1 MLTKRSIVNFVRRR
15 KRWGLFAILLF
26 AIVFLFNSLPPTPSI
41 HHRVVNW
48 NSRGNNIGSYFSH
61 LFYWPEADIIISDVY
76 KTIKFHERS
85 IEPPIRKPTSKNPV
99 EMIVMPHSH
108 CDPGNLHVNNTVF
121 TNYFDVYAQS
131 ILTNAAHYLEKND
144 KMRFI
149 YAEISF
155 VDLFFQNSNQKT
167 RELFNNHVKKGHIE
181 IVTGAWVQADE
192 ANSLIFSI
200 LMQMLEGHEWV
211 QNHLGVV
218 PENHWSI
225 DPFGHSPVMA
235 YLIKEAGF
243 KNAVLN
249 RVHYELLKKFGEE
262 GDLEFNWRP
271 SFARDLDRELYTHVM
286 PYGQFSH
293 YDSARSCGPDFTVCC
308 RLDFIKSGQKCYD
321 EFGAKNIVDLK
332 NPELVKEMAE
342 SLAEQVQKKR
352 DLFNHDSV
360 FLNIGEDFRYVSPLE
375 FPTIDYNFKQ
385 IFEYLEQNPK
395 LNVKGRFGTLKDYF
409 DSIPSLSKDKIN
421 SLSGDFYV
429 YTDRDDHYWSGYF
442 TSRPYFKQLD
452 RTHHQF
458 VRAADI
464 LFTAAM
470 SSGVDEGTLRKLFPS
485 LVQARRD
492 LSLFQH
498 HDGVTGTAQPDVM
511 RDYEKRM
518 LDGIASA
525 KTIIAQTTEKL
536 LNVKN
541 LDTVESSS
549 RLNVTV
555 KSTIEAGKYV
565 LYVVEINYKCFS
577 DILLFNPLAQLTSQ
591 IVCIRVKGQ
600 CPLAVHLIST
610 GQEPVQQCGKIYDAI
625 DGKFLASR
633 SESELCFLS
642 QLDGLSYQKYRV
654 DTSSTNNSTIVE
666 ITSDELKTSE
676 TFQLQSSF
684 ISASFSAKTGSLQ
697 FITNKFDLTT
707 TPMAFE
713 FRSFGSRPAGTRKTV
728 GPDSVSGAYLFLPD
742 GPSKPLNPKISK
754 FFVVKGPVR
763 SSVYIEM
770 SDEYSLLQKVS
781 LDINA
786 ETVRVN
792 NLIDLS
798 NCNSNIEIAMQII
811 TDSKLNKFYSDL
823 NGFEMTRRQRLKS
836 LPSHAR
842 FYPMPT
848 AVLLE
853 DERHR
858 VSILSR
864 QPLGVGNEADGVVQI
879 VLDRWLNQL
888 DDRGLISPLTDNVP
902 AESEFLLLAET
913 FYRSNVTVQ
922 KKQTNAYHSLKA
934 HYLLLNM
941 HNPAIIMKGR
951 LNENKLPFSSLMTA
965 ELPCD
970 VHLTMLRTTAG
981 PTKFEAGNTMTYNRT
996 ASMIVQR
1003 LGVERY
1009 LGIPDFCSETPQTI
1023 DPSNFL
1029 RVIPTSVDNTSL
1041 SSLYNYGRIEA
1052 NTLLKL
1058 KPMEIR
1064 NFRLNY

>member
-1 MLTKRSIVNFVRRR
+1 MSTKRAIVNFVRRR
-15 KRWGLFAILLF
+15 KRWGLFAVPLF
-26 AIVFLFNSLPPTPSI
+26 AIVFLFNSLPPTSVV
-41 HHRVVNW
+41 HHRGMDW

-61 LFYWPEADIIISDVY
+61 LFYWPDADIVISDVY

-85 IEPPIRKPTSKNPV
+85 IEPPIRQSSSKNPV

-108 CDPGNLHVNNTVF
+108 CDPGWIYTF
-121 TNYFDVYAQS
+121 KNYFDVYAQS
-131 ILTNAAHYLEKND
+131 ILTNAAQYLEKND

-155 VDLFFQNSNQKT
+155 VDLFFQHSDQKK
-167 RELFNNHVKKGHIE
+167 RELFRKHVKNGHIE

-192 ANSLIFSI
+192 ANSLVFSI

-211 QNHLGVV
+211 QNHLGVI

-271 SFARDLDRELYTHVM
+271 NFARDSDRELYTSIM
-286 PYGQFSH
+286 PYGH
-293 YDSARSCGPDFTVCC
+293 YDSARSCGPNFTVCC
-308 RLDFIKSGQKCYD
+308 RLDFIKRGQKCYD
-321 EFGAKNIVDLK
+321 EFGAKDIVDLK
-332 NPELVKEMAE
+332 TPELVKEMAE
-342 SLAEQVQKKR
+342 SLAEQVRKKR
-352 DLFNHDSV
+352 DLFKHDSV

-375 FPTIDYNFKQ
+375 FPAINDNFEQ
-385 IFEYLEQNPK
+385 IFKYMEQNPE

-409 DSIPSLSKDKIN
+409 DSVRSSSKDKIR
-421 SLSGDFYV
+421 SLAGDFFT

-464 LFTAAM
+464 LFTTAM
-470 SSGVDEGTLRKLFPS
+470 SSKVDETTLRKLFPS

-518 LDGIASA
+518 LDGITSA
-525 KTIIAQTTEKL
+525 KTVIAQTTEKI
-536 LNVKN
+536 LNVQR
-541 LDTVESSS
+541 LEAVESSS
-549 RLNVTV
+549 RLNVTA
-555 KSTIEAGKYV
+555 KSIVEAG
-565 LYVVEINYKCFS
+565 N

-591 IVCIRVKGQ
+591 VVCIRAKGQ
-600 CPLAVHLIST
+600 CPLAVHLIPT
-610 GQEPVQQCGKIYDAI
+610 GQVPIQQCGKIYDAI
-625 DGKFLASR
+625 DGKFLASS
-633 SESELCFLS
+633 SESEICFLT
-642 QLDGLSYQKYRV
+642 QLDGLSFQKYRI
-654 DTSSTNNSTIVE
+654 DTSSSNNSTTVE

-676 TFQLQSSF
+676 VFQVENAQ
-684 ISASFSAKTGSLQ
+684 ISASFTAKTGMLQ
-697 FITNKFDLTT
+697 FITNKFDSTT
-707 TPMAFE
+707 TPMAIE
-713 FRSFGSRPAGTRKTV
+713 FRSFGSRPTGTRKTV
-728 GPDSVSGAYLFLPD
+728 GPDSVSGAYLFLPN
-742 GPSKPLNPKISK
+742 GPSKPLNPKSSR

-763 SSVYIEM
+763 SSVYIEI

-781 LDINA
+781 LDTNA

-798 NCNSNIEIAMQII
+798 KCKTNIEIAMQIT

-823 NGFEMTRRQRLKS
+823 NGFEMTRRERLES
-836 LPSHAR
+836 LPSQAR

-848 AVLLE
+848 SALLE
-853 DERHR
+853 NEKHR

-879 VLDRWLNQL
+879 VLDRWLDQL
-888 DDRGLISPLTDNVP
+888 DDRGLLSPLTDNVP

-922 KKQTNAYHSLKA
+922 EKQINAYHSLKA

-951 LNENKLPFSSLMTA
+951 LDDNRLPFSTLMTA

-970 VHLTMLRTTAG
+970 VHLTILRTTAG
-981 PTKFEAGNTMTYNRT
+981 PTKFEVDNLMTYNRT

-1009 LGIPDFCSETPQTI
+1009 LGIPDFCSKTPQTV
-1023 DPSNFL
+1023 DPSNIL
-1029 RVIPTSVDNTSL
+1029 HDTPTSVDNMSL
-1041 SSLYNYGRIEA
+1041 SSLYNYGRIKA
-1052 NTLLKL
+1052 GTLLKL

-1064 NFRLNY
+1064 NFRLTY